1 MEQIKEELK
10 DIDMDSFRKYF
21 PYKRP
26 DIMAQVLYDSKS
38 KAVNYDK
45 VNSIDGGFDYLG
57 DNTKVIPASTDKKQ
71 IIKILNIVNKV
82 LDFNE
87 QKQKGKGLKILTP
100 IKILSRLRISLA
112 QLNAGN
118 NSNKI

>member
-1 MEQIKEELK
+1 
-10 DIDMDSFRKYF
+10 MDSFRKYF

-45 VNSIDGGFDYLG
+45 VNSIYGGFDYLG
-57 DNTKVIPASTDKKQ
+57 DKTKVIPASTDKKQ

-100 IKILSRLRISLA
+100 IKILSRLTISLA

-118 NSNKI
+118 NSKKI